1 MKTKN
6 EIEEEKQKEMQHQ
19 NTVSSLTNKIQELQE
34 RVNDYRGKLAIQK
47 ENSDKLGK
55 LYDLG
60 YIDEDGNPLK

>member
-6 EIEEEKQKEMQHQ
+6 EIEEEMQHQ

-34 RVNDYRGKLAIQK
+34 RVNDYRRKLAIQK

-60 YIDEDGNPLK
+60 YIDDDGNPLK

>member
-1 MKTKN
+1 
-6 EIEEEKQKEMQHQ
+6 MQHR

>member
-60 YIDEDGNPLK
+60 FIDEDGNPLK

>member
-1 MKTKN
+1 
-6 EIEEEKQKEMQHQ
+6 MQHQ
-19 NTVSSLTNKIQELQE
+19 NTVSSQTNKIQELQE
-34 RVNDYRGKLAIQK
+34 RVNDYLGKSAIQI